1 MGVVDRIMEGHREWA
16 EIIEDR
22 PLVVSVS
29 GGKDSTAMALW
40 LIDQGLQDRCTFVF
54 ADTKWEH
61 PDLYKYIDEVL
72 EPKIG
77 KIHRAVSKKYP
88 GGMPDMVRQKG
99 AFPSR
104 MIRFCTEHLKVVPM
118 REFIEKVRHTT
129 GEEPISVVGIR
140 AQESKRRSKFE
151 EWEDGGPMKCD
162 TWRPLI
168 TWLLED
174 VVAIHT
180 KHSIPPCGLYLRENH
195 PAQRV
200 GCYPCIMSRKSEIL
214 AVAQQDPW
222 RIDEIRKLEGEV
234 TEVMERKLAERGET
248 LESLGRTAPGYFQAR
263 SGREGKC
270 WPIDRVV
277 EWSQTARG
285 GKQVELFHTSEPG
298 CQMWGLCDIGDA
310 TPEGEPD
317 E

>member
-1 MGVVDRIMEGHREWA
+1 MSVIDRIADGHRDWPD
-16 EIIEDR
+16 IIEDR

-40 LIDQGLQDRCTFVF
+40 LIDQGLRDRCTFVF

-61 PDLYKYIDEVL
+61 PDLYKYLDEVL

-77 KIHRAVSKKYP
+77 KIHRAVSEKYP
-88 GGMPDMVRQKG
+88 GGMPDMVKSKG

-118 REFIEKVRHTT
+118 RNFINSVREQT
-129 GEEPISVVGIR
+129 GVEPISVVGIR

-151 EWEDGGPMKCD
+151 EWDDGGPMKCC

-168 TWLLED
+168 TWVVDD
-174 VVAIHT
+174 VVAIHR
-180 KHSIPPCGLYLRENH
+180 KHNIPPCSLYLRDDH

-200 GCYPCIMSRKSEIL
+200 GCYPCIMSRKSEVL

-222 RIDEIRKLEGEV
+222 RIDEIRQLENDVTKVMVEKL
-234 TEVMERKLAERGET
+234 KERGET
-248 LESLGRTAPGYFQAR
+248 LESLGRSKPGFFQSR
-263 SGREGKC
+263 DGRDGKC
-270 WPIDRVV
+270 WPIDKVV
-277 EWSQTARG
+277 EWARTSRG
-285 GKQVELFHTSEPG
+285 GVQFELFHTSEPG
-298 CQMWGLCDIGDA
+298 CQMWGLCDIGDG

>member
-1 MGVVDRIMEGHREWA
+1 MSVIDRIADGYRDWPD
-16 EIIEDR
+16 IIEDR

-40 LIDQGLQDRCTFVF
+40 LIDQGLRDRCTFVF

-61 PDLYKYIDEVL
+61 PDLYKYLDEVL

-77 KIHRAVSKKYP
+77 KIHRAVSEKYP
-88 GGMPDMVRQKG
+88 GGMPDMVKSKG

-118 REFIEKVRHTT
+118 RNFINSVREQT
-129 GEEPISVVGIR
+129 GVEPISVVGIR

-151 EWEDGGPMKCD
+151 EWDDGGPMKCC

-168 TWLLED
+168 TWVVDD
-174 VVAIHT
+174 VVAIHR
-180 KHSIPPCGLYLRENH
+180 KHNIPPCSLYLRDDH

-200 GCYPCIMSRKSEIL
+200 GCYPCIMSRKAEVL

-222 RIDEIRKLEGEV
+222 RIDEIRQLENDVTKVMVEKL
-234 TEVMERKLAERGET
+234 KERGET
-248 LESLGRTAPGYFQAR
+248 LESLGRSKPGFFQSR
-263 SGREGKC
+263 EGRDGKC
-270 WPIDRVV
+270 WPIDKVV
-277 EWSQTARG
+277 EWARTSRG
-285 GKQVELFHTSEPG
+285 GVQFELFHTSEPG
-298 CQMWGLCDIGDA
+298 CQMWGLCDIGDG